1 MPKLTEL
8 KKRVVKP
15 IAMGRPSN
23 ISAEVWG
30 RLAWAYTKY
39 LTDPQ
44 IKVIEEEARAARIG
58 LWHDDKSVPPWDWR
72 RTKRTVED
80 VLYVRKRP
88 STQYPKARG
97 VAFRE
102 VCPVCR
108 PAPSTVPLPT
118 PAP

>member
-44 IKVIEEEARAARIG
+44 FKVIEEEARAARIG
-58 LWHDDKSVPPWDWR
+58 L
-72 RTKRTVED
+72 
-80 VLYVRKRP
+80 
-88 STQYPKARG
+88 
-97 VAFRE
+97 
-102 VCPVCR
+102 
-108 PAPSTVPLPT
+108 
-118 PAP
+118 